1 MHTDILLE
9 SGTNE
14 LEIMVF
20 TIANI
25 PFGINVA
32 KITEIMQYK
41 PVRPIPNSH
50 PSIEGV
56 FKPRDS
62 IITVFN
68 LPRYLEF
75 PEGEDNYRD
84 MLMITG
90 FNNINVAFH
99 VHTVEGIHRI
109 KWSDIEKP
117 DRMRHGGDNSVSTG
131 IAKIEGRLITIID
144 FEKIISDIA
153 PETGIQLS
161 EIDALGPR
169 ERSMKPVL
177 TADDSVLL
185 RKMIYQAL
193 NSAGYVNIKSFS
205 DGQELWDYLSAI
217 RKRVTEEGIPLESE
231 VAAVISDIEMP
242 MMDGHH
248 LTKLIKEDKVLRK
261 LPVILFSS
269 LIDEAMQIKGK
280 SLGAD
285 AQLSKPEIGNLV
297 TMLDTHI
304 L

>member
-14 LEIMVF
+14 FEIMVF
-20 TIANI
+20 TIAGI

-41 PVRPIPNSH
+41 PIRPIPNSH

-56 FKPRDS
+56 FKPRDE
-62 IITVFN
+62 IITVLN
-68 LPRYLEF
+68 LAKYLGFREN
-75 PEGEDNYRD
+75 EDNTKD
-84 MLMITG
+84 MFMITG
-90 FNNINVAFH
+90 FNNIHVAFH
-99 VHTVEGIHRI
+99 VHEVEGIYRI
-109 KWSDIEKP
+109 KWSDIEKL
-117 DRMRHGGDNSVSTG
+117 DNITHGGDHSVSTG
-131 IAKIEGRLITIID
+131 IAKVQGRLVTIID
-144 FEKIISDIA
+144 FEKIISDIC
-153 PETGIQLS
+153 PETGIQMA

-169 ERSMKPVL
+169 ERSSKPVL

-185 RKMIYQAL
+185 RKMIYRAL

-205 DGQELWDYLSAI
+205 DGQELWDYLSNV
-217 RKRVTEEGIPLESE
+217 RKKVSEQGVPIESE

-242 MMDGHH
+242 AMDGHR
-248 LTKLIKEDKVLRK
+248 LTKLIKDDKILKRI
-261 LPVILFSS
+261 PVILFSS
-269 LIDEAMQIKGK
+269 LIDEAMQVKGK

-285 AQLSKPEIGNLV
+285 AQLSKPQIGSLV
-297 TMLDTHI
+297 TTLDKYI